1 MNRFIGLIDS
11 GMGGL
16 TVLNQIMTSL
26 PEENTVYFG
35 DMGRAPYG
43 SRSPKVKT
51 MTASNNPDAIACM
64 IGLRMFMICSSYRNE
79 SPGTRR

>member
-1 MNRFIGLIDS
+1 MKRFIGLIDS

-16 TVLNQIMTSL
+16 TVLNQIITSL

-43 SRSPKVKT
+43 SRSPEVINRY
-51 MTASNNPDAIACM
+51 SEIP
-64 IGLRMFMICSSYRNE
+64 Y
-79 SPGTRR
+79 